1 MVKQFES
8 ELYQF
13 KLICN
18 HKKFKWAQDWI
29 EERMPE
35 MKDKMDL
42 AVLPLLSVIAESS
55 WDIYQIFVV
64 LINSTSEAC
73 KSAILTE
80 IMHLIALALLHFH
93 RQHKI
98 SSRFHFQVFQG
109 IKWFETDFEFGDEV
123 LFEEKEEKDEEE
135 EEEEEIDEDVI
146 HELTADQARIA
157 YHRFS
162 KKKIKD
168 IIKVEALAGT
178 GKTTSLIK
186 MCENNPKLKFLVV
199 VYNKSVQTH
208 LSKLLPGNSVCMTA
222 HSMAFK
228 EVYNKMRIKTIADL
242 RPKTVIQA
250 RLMSEYKPDPA
261 DPSIRVSTYFQRV
274 GQVLR
279 TVESFLYSPD
289 DFISFTHVPKHWFH
303 RKENERTL
311 VELSPPHRYVLIAK
325 TKKYFAYHN
334 D

>member
-135 EEEEEIDEDVI
+135 EEEEEEI
-146 HELTADQARIA
+146 
-157 YHRFS
+157 
-162 KKKIKD
+162 
-168 IIKVEALAGT
+168 
-178 GKTTSLIK
+178 
-186 MCENNPKLKFLVV
+186 N
-199 VYNKSVQTH
+199 
-208 LSKLLPGNSVCMTA
+208 
-222 HSMAFK
+222 
-228 EVYNKMRIKTIADL
+228 
-242 RPKTVIQA
+242 
-250 RLMSEYKPDPA
+250 
-261 DPSIRVSTYFQRV
+261 
-274 GQVLR
+274 
-279 TVESFLYSPD
+279 
-289 DFISFTHVPKHWFH
+289 
-303 RKENERTL
+303 
-311 VELSPPHRYVLIAK
+311 
-325 TKKYFAYHN
+325 
-334 D
+334 